1 MDNNGMVIKNFLLS
15 VPIKF
20 LTIMA
25 ESWPL
30 KSAIFKMSL
39 LKDPGKTFNLLI
51 QIETD
56 GDKLQIAI

>member
-1 MDNNGMVIKNFLLS
+1 MVIKNFLLS

-25 ESWPL
+25 ESWPLNFRL

-56 GDKLQIAI
+56 GDRLQIAI